1 GLWISHNKTYRDY
14 DEAARQWRDFDT
26 PNVAQ
31 VVNCTMDR
39 NNYGLYLQDCTE
51 STIRMADSP
60 IRENRSAGL
69 YVNSSRF
76 VFNPESMQ
84 RMFQME
90 NNQNFIYAGNGEY
103 VFENLQ
109 VTDAKGYGLHT
120 WYSAVTLR
128 NCDFARNGNT
138 GYYSYYDKSV
148 DAQACRFHENRSFG
162 LRVYCDG
169 RYYDSGQGEWL
180 KNDGPLKF
188 IQCDIAN
195 NNHGVHIEG
204 ASLPMI
210 QFVDTPI
217 HGNENYGL
225 YAIKCELNFNRTTMA
240 QNWKLYDNGYHIV
253 AGYGKYNFRN
263 LDFSDAKRCGV
274 STHYSEV
281 TVKNCQFERNE
292 YYGLQSY
299 YNKSFEIE
307 DSRIN
312 ENGSYGLLLYHGKY
326 YGLVDEKW
334 DWYPTTTVATI
345 RNTPIENSKSY
356 GLYIENCTEDSV
368 SVVNSPIR
376 GNGSAGL
383 YAVRSKFEFSPR
395 TLGDKWQ
402 LSDNGSH
409 IYAAWGTY
417 VFKDLNLTGAPS
429 YGAATWGSDVTVSNC
444 SFSGNGSYGFQSHYN
459 NPCLI
464 ENSQFDNNRWAGITF
479 RNEYTDG
486 QGVQHAGPIEMRN
499 CSISGNHVG
508 IYLPNSRTDMNP

>member
-1 GLWISHNKTYRDY
+1 
-14 DEAARQWRDFDT
+14 
-26 PNVAQ
+26 
-31 VVNCTMDR
+31 
-39 NNYGLYLQDCTE
+39 
-51 STIRMADSP
+51 
-60 IRENRSAGL
+60 
-69 YVNSSRF
+69 
-76 VFNPESMQ
+76 
-84 RMFQME
+84 
-90 NNQNFIYAGNGEY
+90 
-103 VFENLQ
+103 
-109 VTDAKGYGLHT
+109 
-120 WYSAVTLR
+120 
-128 NCDFARNGNT
+128 
-138 GYYSYYDKSV
+138 
-148 DAQACRFHENRSFG
+148 
-162 LRVYCDG
+162 
-169 RYYDSGQGEWL
+169 
-180 KNDGPLKF
+180 
-188 IQCDIAN
+188 
-195 NNHGVHIEG
+195 
-204 ASLPMI
+204 
-210 QFVDTPI
+210 
-217 HGNENYGL
+217 
-225 YAIKCELNFNRTTMA
+225 
-240 QNWKLYDNGYHIV
+240 
-253 AGYGKYNFRN
+253 YGKYNFRN

-334 DWYPTTTVATI
+334 DWYPTTTIATI

-508 IYLPNSRTDMNP
+508 IYLPNSRTDMNPIKIVNTPIRDNTGWGVYFNSSQVALNPSSYPMSWQLEGNANNFLIYHGETRIDNVKITASKGWGAYVVYSDAVVKNSSFSGNGNGLYLHANAQSVVENCDFDDNASWGLWVRPYYGYDSTNSDGTVKRIEYTGPVTLTNISSQRNGYAGLGMYDYTVDRDLVELKNVTLADNKGPGIHFYYL